1 LTPKNVTTHYHPHT
15 LQIYFHQTIFC
26 SPSWKWS

>member
-1 LTPKNVTTHYHPHT
+1 LTQKTVT
-15 LQIYFHQTIFC
+15 LQIYPCQTIFC